1 MIIDEEHRFG
11 VNHKEQL
18 KSLREEVDV
27 LTLSATPIPRTLHM
41 ALAGIRDISTI
52 QTPPEERLPVR
63 TFLAEKSNDLI
74 KEAIQREIDRG
85 GQVFYLHNRVQSIQ
99 FVASQIRLMLP
110 HVKIAVAHGQMPEND
125 LSTVMDE
132 FAEGEADVLVCTTII
147 ESGLDIPNV
156 NTLIVENADKFGLA
170 QLYQLRGRIGRRAQR
185 SYAYLM

>member
-1 MIIDEEHRFG
+1 MLQQEKSILSRKQAAILVPTTVLASQHHQTLSDRLAPFPVSVELLSRFKSPKEQQEILLKLKNGTIDVIVGTHRLVQKDIEFKNLGIAIIDEEHRFG

-85 GQVFYLHNRVQSIQ
+85 GQVFYLHNRV
-99 FVASQIRLMLP
+99 
-110 HVKIAVAHGQMPEND
+110 
-125 LSTVMDE
+125 
-132 FAEGEADVLVCTTII
+132 
-147 ESGLDIPNV
+147 
-156 NTLIVENADKFGLA
+156 
-170 QLYQLRGRIGRRAQR
+170 
-185 SYAYLM
+185 